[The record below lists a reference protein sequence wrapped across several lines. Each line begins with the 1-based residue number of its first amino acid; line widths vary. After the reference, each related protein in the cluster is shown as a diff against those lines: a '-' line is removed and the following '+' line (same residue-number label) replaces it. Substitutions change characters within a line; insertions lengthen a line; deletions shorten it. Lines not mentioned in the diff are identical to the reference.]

1 MGGTVSLP
9 SPRTTSILVI
19 DDDPL
24 VADLIRDS
32 LEHEGYVVG
41 VAETGAEGID
51 AAVELQ
57 PRVILLDV
65 MLPDTDGMTVCR
77 ALRGNSRTAVI
88 PIIMLSAMAGPD
100 YKVTSLDVGADDYIV
115 KPFHIPELLARIR
128 TQLRHVTNN
137 YLSDLT
143 GLPTNTL
150 IAQTI
155 RTELERGGDDLSIL
169 YIDLDNF
176 KAYNDHPAYGFLA
189 GNELIKLTA
198 AIIRRVVETMGS
210 PGSFIGHVGGD
221 DFVVVTRSP
230 RVEELCQALIAAFDR
245 ERDALYTDEDRRQ
258 EYIISTN
265 RQGQR
270 EQFPLASLSIGV
282 VSTAHRP
289 IADEWEVSHIAAD
302 VKKKAKGVPG
312 SAYYIDQR
320 GTF

>member
-1 MGGTVSLP
+1 ME
-9 SPRTTSILVI
+9 R
-19 DDDPL
+19 
-24 VADLIRDS
+24 
-32 LEHEGYVVG
+32 EGYAVG

-51 AAVELQ
+51 AALELQ
-57 PRVILLDV
+57 PQVILLDV
-65 MLPDTDGMTVCR
+65 MLPDTDGMAVCR
-77 ALRGNSRTAVI
+77 ALRGDSRTAVI

-100 YKVTSLDVGADDYIV
+100 YKVSGLDFGADDYMV

-150 IAQTI
+150 IAHTI
-155 RTELERGGDDLSIL
+155 RTEVERGGDDLAIL
-169 YIDLDNF
+169 YIDLDDF
-176 KAYNDHPAYGFLA
+176 KAYNDHPDYGFLA

-198 AIIRRVVETMGS
+198 AIIRRVVEAADPTG
-210 PGSFIGHVGGD
+210 GFIGHVGGD

-230 RVEELCQALIAAFDR
+230 RVEEMCRALIATFDR
-245 ERDALYTDEDRRQ
+245 ERGALYTDEDRRQ
-258 EYIISTN
+258 GYIMSTN
-265 RQGQR
+265 RRGQR
-270 EQFPLASLSIGV
+270 ERFALASLSIGV

-302 VKKKAKGVPG
+302 VKKKAKSVPG

-320 GTF
+320 GNF

>member
-1 MGGTVSLP
+1 M
-9 SPRTTSILVI
+9 
-19 DDDPL
+19 
-24 VADLIRDS
+24 VAELIRDS
-32 LEHEGYVVG
+32 LEHEGYAVG

-51 AAVELQ
+51 AALELQ
-57 PRVILLDV
+57 PQLILLDV
-65 MLPDTDGMTVCR
+65 MLPDTDGMAVCR

-88 PIIMLSAMAGPD
+88 PIIMLSAMAGPN
-100 YKVTSLDVGADDYIV
+100 YKVSALDFGADDYIV

-128 TQLRHVTNN
+128 TQLRHVSNN

-150 IAQTI
+150 IAHTI

-169 YIDLDNF
+169 YIDLDDF
-176 KAYNDHPAYGFLA
+176 KAYNDHPDYGFLA

-198 AIIRRVVETMGS
+198 AIIRRVVETVDP
-210 PGSFIGHVGGD
+210 PGQTGGFIGHVGGD

-230 RVEELCQALIAAFDR
+230 RVEELCQTLIATFDR
-245 ERDALYTDEDRRQ
+245 ERGALYTDEDRRRGH
-258 EYIISTN
+258 IISTN
-265 RQGQR
+265 RRGQR
-270 EQFPLASLSIGV
+270 EQFPLASLSVGV

-302 VKKKAKGVPG
+302 VKKKAKNVPG

-320 GTF
+320 GNF

>member
-1 MGGTVSLP
+1 
-9 SPRTTSILVI
+9 
-19 DDDPL
+19 
-24 VADLIRDS
+24 
-32 LEHEGYVVG
+32 LEREGYAVG

-51 AAVELQ
+51 AALELQ
-57 PRVILLDV
+57 PQVILLDV
-65 MLPDTDGMTVCR
+65 MLPDTDGMAVCR
-77 ALRGNSRTAVI
+77 ALRGDSRTAVI

-100 YKVTSLDVGADDYIV
+100 YKVSGLDFGADDYMV

-150 IAQTI
+150 IAHTI
-155 RTELERGGDDLSIL
+155 RTEVERGGDDLAIL
-169 YIDLDNF
+169 YIDLDDF
-176 KAYNDHPAYGFLA
+176 KAYNDHPDYGFLA

-198 AIIRRVVETMGS
+198 AIIRRVVEAADPTG
-210 PGSFIGHVGGD
+210 GFIGHVGGD

-230 RVEELCQALIAAFDR
+230 RVEEMCRALIATFDR
-245 ERDALYTDEDRRQ
+245 ERGALYTDEDRRQ
-258 EYIISTN
+258 GYIMSTN
-265 RQGQR
+265 RRGQR
-270 EQFPLASLSIGV
+270 ERFALASLSIGV

-302 VKKKAKGVPG
+302 VKKKAKSVPG

-320 GTF
+320 GNF